1 MHLCINGQKCD
12 KFDNYLTEVVV
23 DIEASVRPQ
32 QQLDQF
38 EEDGQLPLH
47 NSYMKSS
54 VMNTSTQRR
63 IKNFP
68 PTN

>member
-12 KFDNYLTEVVV
+12 KIDNYLTEVVV